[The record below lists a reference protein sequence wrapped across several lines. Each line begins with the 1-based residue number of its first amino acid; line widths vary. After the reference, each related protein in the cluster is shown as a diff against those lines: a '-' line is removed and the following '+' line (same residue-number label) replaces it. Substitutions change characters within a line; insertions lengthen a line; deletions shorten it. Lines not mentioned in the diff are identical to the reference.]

1 MSQNPLAAKMA
12 RMHQALQTLR
22 QQYPT
27 ETQAFS
33 YFFQKAESGAALS
46 RKHKELINV
55 ALAVASQCD
64 WCIGVH
70 VKSAIQA
77 GASRDEIVEAGF
89 MAVIMHGGPA
99 LMYMTPLLE
108 ALDLYAGE
116 SPANAP

>member
-1 MSQNPLAAKMA
+1 MSQNSLEEKMT
-12 RMHQALQTLR
+12 RMHQALRTLR

-46 RKHKELINV
+46 HKHKELINV

-70 VKSAIQA
+70 VKSAVQA

-99 LMYMTPLLE
+99 LMYMTTLLE
-108 ALDLYAGE
+108 ALDLYAPQAPLD
-116 SPANAP
+116 SP

>member
-1 MSQNPLAAKMA
+1 MSQNPLEAKMA
-12 RMHQALQTLR
+12 RMRQALQTLR

-33 YFFQKAESGAALS
+33 YFFQKTESGTALS
-46 RKHKELINV
+46 LKHKELINV

-64 WCIGVH
+64 WCIGAH
-70 VKSAIQA
+70 VKSAVQA

-99 LMYMTPLLE
+99 LMYMTTLLE
-108 ALDLYAGE
+108 ALDLYLPHPSLD
-116 SPANAP
+116 SP

>member
-12 RMHQALQTLR
+12 RMHQALQILR
-22 QQYPT
+22 QKYPT

-99 LMYMTPLLE
+99 LMYMTTLLE

>member
-1 MSQNPLAAKMA
+1 MTQSVLAEEMA
-12 RMHQALQTLR
+12 RMHRAMSTLR

-27 ETQAFS
+27 ETQAFAH
-33 YFFQKAESGAALS
+33 FFQKAEAGTALS
-46 RKHKELINV
+46 LKHKELINV

-99 LMYMTPLLE
+99 LMYMTTLLE
-108 ALDLYAGE
+108 ALDLYLPQ
-116 SPANAP
+116 S